1 VPSVDLSN
9 PNLWSKKYLP
19 SIITPNIYN
28 ILWGSAGSGKS
39 QTMIQFFLM
48 EVMDQ
53 SQNQEQTFFVIR
65 KVAATLRNSVY
76 QDFKNKIS
84 EWGLHSIVR
93 TLDGYLEIRCGSNK
107 IVFLGCDNPEKL
119 KSLSQ
124 AKYIWIEEATELA
137 LEDFTQVTLRLRG
150 HSKHIKRFFL
160 TFNPVSDSHW
170 IKKRFF
176 DEPPQHEVN
185 RIQRIHG
192 TYLDALPFL
201 DKEYP
206 NRMEALKDVDET
218 FYEVYAKG
226 NWGVWDR
233 ESLFA
238 RNFKVDEHCQNY
250 TVKAHPGLDLY
261 LSFDFNVTN
270 TCVIAQFSK
279 NSVEA
284 GYYAKINILKVYRV
298 GDLEE
303 LCKSIMLD
311 YPGMN
316 YIINGDPAGNSRQA
330 GTKNNIS
337 NFQLIQSVLGVRD
350 INMQVLRF
358 APSHLATKLISD
370 MCFKKC
376 LFWISTP
383 NCKELIADFKEAKVD
398 RTVSLDPWKKKNPN
412 MSHALDCFRY
422 FIYGNFLEITS
433 TYNLDKFDARKM
445 QL

>member
-1 VPSVDLSN
+1 VSIVNLSN
-9 PNLWSKKYLP
+9 RKLWNNKYLKAVLYP
-19 SIITPNIYN
+19 KTYN
-28 ILWGSAGSGKS
+28 VLFGGSGSGKS
-39 QTMIQFFLM
+39 QTMIQLFLSEILNH
-48 EVMDQ
+48 EVN
-53 SQNQEQTFFVIR
+53 QNQTYFVIR
-65 KVAATLRNSVY
+65 KVAGTLRNSVFA
-76 QDFKNKIS
+76 DFKNKVS
-84 EWGLHSIVR
+84 DWNLTNNVKCQKS
-93 TLDGYLEIRCGSNK
+93 YLEIHAGTNR
-107 IVFLGCDNPEKL
+107 IVFLGCDDPEKL

-124 AKYIWIEEATELA
+124 AKYIWIEEATELTM
-137 LEDFTQVTLRLRG
+137 EDFTQITLRLRG
-150 HSKHIKRFFL
+150 NSKFQKRFFI

-176 DEPPQHEVN
+176 DEPPQNEKDS
-185 RIQRIHG
+185 ILIIHA
-192 TYLDALPFL
+192 TYLDNLDKL
-201 DKEYP
+201 DKEYAV
-206 NRMEALKDVDET
+206 RMESLKDVDET

-250 TVKAHPGLDLY
+250 IVKAHPGLELY